1 MISNIS
7 AENLMKNLKIQL
19 LLVIAAAL
27 FIFKLFFSPI
37 ESFGLILLNEVL
49 VISAVVLL
57 LLSINDFI
65 TAGKFNLLSLV
76 MNLGILNAIMFFFIT
91 FSDSI
96 LNLIY
101 NNLGDKIKNPDL
113 IYTIIS
119 FFYISIFVSSLSYIY
134 LTFRQFY
141 FTGQKRERSLYF
153 NTMTIFFL
161 LSVAT
166 ASLNKFPS
174 LSYINHTFLII
185 SIILIG
191 INSIRISWI
200 AFLSKK
206 EKVQLLILSVVILTL
221 FILNLIKSGDD
232 TTHYKILN
240 GFSPALNNFLQLMM
254 IYGAGYFSIL
264 FFTTLFHIPTAE
276 AYDRKAKEVSSL
288 QYFSRLITQV
298 LDFNDLAETITD
310 IAIKV
315 CNADTSWIALTHDGD
330 QKIIANKNIGFVDA
344 GTLTKYILNE
354 SSSSPEKIEKTIYRL
369 NSLRNVPQLTEKYS
383 SLAVSVLRVHT
394 EIKGYL
400 FAAKKGDSIF
410 DDEDKEALNTFT
422 DYASVAMENAK
433 LLEESI
439 EKERLEKELDV
450 AREIQRKI
458 LPSKNP
464 EYKGLSI
471 STTFIPAFEVGGDYY
486 DFFEIS
492 ENQLG
497 FVIADVSGK
506 GITAAFI
513 MAEVKGIFESLS
525 LTSLSPKEILIN
537 ANQILRRTLDR
548 KSFVSAAF
556 GLLDL
561 KAEKMFLARAG
572 HCPILLIR
580 DGVTQDIRP
589 SGLGLGLNYTSYFAS
604 NLEEIKLDLKEN
616 DVLVLFTDGITEAKN
631 LAKEDFGESNFE
643 KILIENSHLSAQ
655 EISNEVIK
663 GVTLFS
669 QDTTQHDDIT
679 LVIFKWKQKFNLIGE
694 QEWQNSVPQS
704 KTRVI

>member
-7 AENLMKNLKIQL
+7 AENLLKNLKIQL
-19 LLVIAAAL
+19 LVVIAVAL
-27 FIFKLFFSPI
+27 FILKLFFSPQV
-37 ESFGLILLNEVL
+37 SFVLIFVNEIL
-49 VISAVVLL
+49 VISGIILL
-57 LLSINDFI
+57 LYSISDFLSS
-65 TAGKFNLLSLV
+65 GKSNLLSLV

-96 LNLIY
+96 LKLFY
-101 NNLGDKIKNPDL
+101 SNLGDKIKNPDL

-119 FFYISIFVSSLSYIY
+119 FFYVSIFVSSLCYIF
-134 LTFRQFY
+134 LSFKQFY
-141 FTGQKRERSLYF
+141 FTRQKHEQSIYF
-153 NTMTIFFL
+153 NTMTVFFL
-161 LSVAT
+161 LSLST
-166 ASLNKFPS
+166 AFLDKFS
-174 LSYINHTFLII
+174 GLSYINNTFSII

-191 INSIRISWI
+191 INSIKISWI

-206 EKVQLLILSVVILTL
+206 EKMLLLILSVVILTL
-221 FILNLIKSGDD
+221 FILNLINSGDD
-232 TTHYKILN
+232 TTHFKILN
-240 GFSPALNNFLQLMM
+240 EFSPALNNFLHLMM
-254 IYGAGYFSIL
+254 IYGIIYFSIL

-315 CNADTSWIALTHDGD
+315 CNADASWIAIKHKTES
-330 QKIIANKNIGFVDA
+330 KIIANKHIGFIDA
-344 GTLTKYILNE
+344 GSLTNFILNE
-354 SSSSPEKIEKTIYRL
+354 SNSSIEKLEKSVYRL
-369 NSLRNVPQLTEKYS
+369 SSLKDVPQLSEKYS
-383 SLAVSVLRVHT
+383 SLAVSILRVHD
-394 EIKGYL
+394 EIKGFL
-400 FAAKKGDSIF
+400 FAVKKGDMLF
-410 DDEDKEALNTFT
+410 DDEDNDALKTFT
-422 DYASVAMENAK
+422 DYASVAMENAE
-433 LLEESI
+433 LLEQSI

-450 AREIQRKI
+450 AREIQKKI

-464 EYKGLSI
+464 EYKGLDI
-471 STTFIPAFEVGGDYY
+471 SATFIPAFEVGGDYY
-486 DFFEIS
+486 DFFEVS
-492 ENQLG
+492 ENKLG

-525 LTSLSPKEILIN
+525 QTSLSPKEILIS
-537 ANQILRRTLDR
+537 ANQILKRTLDK

-561 KAEKMFLARAG
+561 REEKLFLARAG

-589 SGLGLGLNYTSYFAS
+589 AGLGLGLNYTPYFAS
-604 NLEEIKLDLKEN
+604 TLEEIKLDLRDD

-631 LAKEDFGESNFE
+631 SEKEDFGEINFE
-643 KILIENSHLSAQ
+643 KILIENSHLGAE
-655 EISNEVIK
+655 EISNQVIR
-663 GVTLFS
+663 GVTVFS
-669 QDTTQHDDIT
+669 QNTTQHDDIT

-694 QEWQNSVPQS
+694 
-704 KTRVI
+704 